1 MKNTLAE
8 NMLRFGIKNLNESEV
23 EKLQRLAEQADIDIL
38 SKLPKAQVANLSVNF
53 KQSHDMNKPTV
64 TGILG
69 SYYLVSESTKDFS
82 RSPGYN
88 GSFYGFE
95 PVEYGSNKIGL
106 ISLPI
111 PSVLGYFVWSSAPAK
126 FSSFKI
132 AATIGQ
138 SMKDENDTE
147 VTVANTISAK
157 FNAIPLKV
165 LRTIYAADRN
175 KANYDAII
183 AKFTNEKIR
192 VALTGNA
199 KDFFA

>member
-38 SKLPKAQVANLSVNF
+38 SKLPSKQVANLSMSF
-53 KQSHDMNKPTV
+53 KQSHGMNKPTV
-64 TGILG
+64 AGILG
-69 SYYLVSESTKDFS
+69 SYYLAGPSESNEY
-82 RSPGYN
+82 GYN
-88 GSFYGFE
+88 GTVYGFE
-95 PVEYGSNKIGL
+95 LVEFGSNKIGL
-106 ISLPI
+106 ISVPV
-111 PSVLGYFVWSSAPAK
+111 PSALGYFVWNSAPAK
-126 FSSFKI
+126 FNTINIS
-132 AATIGQ
+132 AEIGQ
-138 SMKDENDTE
+138 SMKYENDTA
-147 VTVANTISAK
+147 VTVANTISDK
-157 FNAIPLKV
+157 FNAIPLEV

-175 KANYDAII
+175 KANYDARI